1 MATSFPTS
9 LDALT
14 NPISTN
20 ALNSPSHADQ
30 HANANDAIEAIQAA
44 IGTTAAP
51 VLAKL
56 ASPTFT
62 GTLSAGIISTTDTI
76 ASAGR
81 GEFTTV
87 VSAGRGVGIKAPAGD
102 ASAGILQFTNNAMT
116 SQWSSISSTNNTIN
130 LNAAVTNTTG
140 LNNSGAINSYTGT
153 TSISL
158 GGWSNSGSYSAVQ
171 GNKGYLL
178 LGNTIGD
185 NKIYLRSSGGD
196 VYIGAADSNTLW
208 VGNNSTIANG
218 NLSVTGY
225 LQVGATGLVD
235 ANSISCTGWFRTTGN
250 TGIYFATHGG
260 GWYMSDGTWM
270 RLYNDK
276 NIYTG
281 GTIRSGSTYSGNSG
295 RSRGSYGCISIDGNG
310 RTGGWDGIEFNDYPQ
325 TFMIYGD
332 IYSGIY
338 RHNNTWSWRFDYSTL
353 AIGSDVRYK
362 RDIQPLG
369 LGMKFVEHLEP
380 ISYLK
385 LSENPDDDPEATE
398 PGYYY
403 GFSAQ
408 NVRAALDACGETRD
422 VKIHDIGGPNMG
434 LVACVEGAV
443 YDRQFIGV
451 IEFMAP
457 VVEAIKELNERVK
470 TLEGV

>member
-30 HANANDAIEAIQAA
+30 HANANDAIEAVQTV

-51 VLAKL
+51 GLLRTAN
-56 ASPTFT
+56 PTFT
-62 GTLSAGIISTTDTI
+62 GTIGGGIVVALTDT
-76 ASAGR
+76 G
-81 GEFTTV
+81 
-87 VSAGRGVGIKAPAGD
+87 AGRGVGILAPASGT
-102 ASAGILQFTNNAMT
+102 AGILQFMNNAG
-116 SQWSSISSTNNTIN
+116 SAQWSSISSTNNTIN

-140 LNNSGAINSYTGT
+140 LNNSGTLNSYTGT
-153 TSISL
+153 TPIYL
-158 GGWSNSGSYSAVQ
+158 GGWSNSGSYGGVQ

-208 VGNNSTIANG
+208 VGNGTTTAQGALNATGAING
-218 NLSVTGY
+218 SYV
-225 LQVGATGLVD
+225 QAGATGVTD
-235 ANSISCTGWFRTTGN
+235 AGSMSVTNWFRPTGD
-250 TGIYFATHGG
+250 TGIYFQSWGG
-260 GWYMSDGTWM
+260 GWHMSDATWIRSYNGKNVYMSASV
-270 RLYNDK
+270 RV
-276 NIYTG
+276 
-281 GTIRSGSTYSGNSG
+281 GSTYSGNSG

-310 RTGGWDGIEFNDYPQ
+310 RTSGWDGIEFNDYPQ

-338 RHNNTWSWRFDYSTL
+338 RNNNTWSWRFDYSTL

-385 LSENPDDDPEATE
+385 LSEDPADDPEATE

-408 NVRAALDACGETRD
+408 NVRAALDACGETRN

>member
-30 HANANDAIEAIQAA
+30 HANANDAIEAVQTV

-51 VLAKL
+51 GLLRTAN
-56 ASPTFT
+56 PTFT
-62 GTLSAGIISTTDTI
+62 GTIGGGIVVALTDT
-76 ASAGR
+76 G
-81 GEFTTV
+81 
-87 VSAGRGVGIKAPAGD
+87 AGRGVGILAPASGT
-102 ASAGILQFTNNAMT
+102 AGILQFMNNAG
-116 SQWSSISSTNNTIN
+116 SAQWSSISSTNNTIN
-130 LNAAVTNTTG
+130 LNASVTNTTG
-140 LNNSGAINSYTGT
+140 LNNSGTINSYTGT

-158 GGWSNSGSYSAVQ
+158 GGWSSSGSYSAVQ

-185 NKIYLRSSGGD
+185 SQIYLRTDSGA
-196 VYIGAADSNTLW
+196 VNIGAAGSNTLV
-208 VGNNSTIANG
+208 VGNGSTTANG
-218 NLSVTGY
+218 NLFATGY
-225 LQVGATGLVD
+225 LAVGGTGITD
-235 ANSISCTGWFRTTGN
+235 ANSISCSGWFRTTGN
-250 TGIYFATHGG
+250 TGIYFATHAG

-270 RLYNDK
+270 RMYNDK
-276 NIYTG
+276 NLYTG
-281 GTIRSGSTYSGNSG
+281 GTIRVGYTMSGNAG
-295 RSRGSYGCISIDGNG
+295 RVRGSYGSISFDSNG
-310 RTGGWDGIEFNDYPQ
+310 ATGGWDGIEFTGSPQ
-325 TFMIYGD
+325 TYMVLGD
-332 IYSGIY
+332 YHSGMY
-338 RHNNTWSWRFDYSTL
+338 RNNNTWNWLWNYSSL
-353 AIGSDVRYK
+353 IVGSDERYK

-385 LSENPDDDPEATE
+385 LTESTDDDSEATE

-443 YDRQFIGV
+443 YDRQFIG
-451 IEFMAP
+451 ISEFMAP